1 MLAYNRW
8 LQLAVVVLS
17 LVGCG
22 QRTPK
27 AVSDAAVA
35 RDQPAPAPD
44 WALAPDFRI
53 ADAAIPDRQVF
64 PTDLAPST
72 DLGFCGVTCKP
83 GEVYLISSCV
93 ATDKLFTCAPGC
105 DPSDSTAC
113 AAWPNTRCEQ
123 WGGTPCCIC
132 AAVTPACVPEASPPT
147 PIVGP
152 LRIHPTSGT
161 AGQKVTL
168 SIQGAP
174 FYIGALFYNI
184 RMGQETTME
193 EGASKPCTIAAT
205 FTPSTPGIY
214 AVEVSQY
221 GGGGPWAL
229 AGFYTASGGAIFNS
243 IQPGDFCNP
252 NPAPGDLPCA
262 SAAPYTCTC
271 VTGRCRC
278 K

>member
-1 MLAYNRW
+1 MLAHVRW
-8 LQLAVVVLS
+8 IRLAVLIS
-17 LVGCG
+17 LVGCDS
-22 QRTPK
+22 RKPT
-27 AVSDAAVA
+27 AVHDGAVL
-35 RDQPAPAPD
+35 RDRGPSLD
-44 WALAPDFRI
+44 WATRRDISI
-53 ADAAIPDRQVF
+53 ADAASPDRQVF
-64 PTDLAPST
+64 PTDLAASA

-83 GEVYLISSCV
+83 GEVYLMSACV
-93 ATDKLFTCAPGC
+93 PTDKLFTCAPGC
-105 DPSDSTAC
+105 DPKDPTSC
-113 AAWPNTRCEQ
+113 ASWPNTRCEQ

-132 AAVTPACVPEASPPT
+132 SAVVPACVPEASPPT

-184 RMGQETTME
+184 RMGKETTME

-205 FTPSTPGIY
+205 FTPPNPGIY

-229 AGFYTASGGAIFNS
+229 AGFYTASAGAIGPPTL
-243 IQPGDFCNP
+243 QPGDFCNM
-252 NPAPGDLPCA
+252 NSAPGDPSCA
-262 SAAPYTCTC
+262 FAPPYNCTC